1 MEYSEALDLIKQ
13 RLSANRYRHSLR
25 VADTALILARR
36 YAEDESWAYLAGIL
50 HDYARDLPPEQ
61 ILSIA
66 GRYDLI
72 KLELESELPDLLHGP
87 VAACL
92 LPSEIVSIPAA
103 VLQAISCH
111 TMGSVQ
117 MNELDKILFLA
128 DMIEPGRCYPGVGE
142 LRREAFL
149 DLDRAMLLALESS
162 IRYCLETRKILHPLT
177 VEVRNTFLKKVNGPG

>member
-1 MEYSEALDLIKQ
+1 MRSLACTDNFLCFSNDNLLIHRIYQ
-13 RLSANRYRHSLR
+13 QLVSRNY
-25 VADTALILARR
+25 
-36 YAEDESWAYLAGIL
+36 
-50 HDYARDLPPEQ
+50 
-61 ILSIA
+61 
-66 GRYDLI
+66 
-72 KLELESELPDLLHGP
+72 
-87 VAACL
+87 CL

-111 TMGSVQ
+111 TLGSVQ